1 MRYTTHT
8 IRTTQYIQFVPI
20 TDRVLKAAEESGI
33 QNGMVTIISKHT
45 TTGIMVNE
53 ALECIE
59 SDIIDFLSRQ
69 IPEDYP
75 YIHAH
80 MLRSYGSTAGNPTG
94 HIKGMLMGNHCH
106 FPLVNGEI
114 IRGGAQDI
122 FFCEFDGPAERTFL
136 IIIQDG

>member
-1 MRYTTHT
+1 MKYTPHIILTK
-8 IRTTQYIQFVPI
+8 QYIQFVPI
-20 TDRVLKAAEESGI
+20 TDRVLKTAEESGI
-33 QNGMVTIISKHT
+33 QNGMVTVISKHT

-75 YIHAH
+75 YAHAH

-94 HIKGMLMGNHCH
+94 HIKSMLMGNHCH

-114 IRGGAQDI
+114 IRGDAQDI

-136 IIIQDG
+136 IIIQGG